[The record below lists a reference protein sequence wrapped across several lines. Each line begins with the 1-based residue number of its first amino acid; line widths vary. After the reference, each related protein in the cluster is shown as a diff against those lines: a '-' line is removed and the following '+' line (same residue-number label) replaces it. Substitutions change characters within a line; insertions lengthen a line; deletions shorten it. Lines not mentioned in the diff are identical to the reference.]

1 MKLSCVEIEKLLEK
15 TPEEKWN
22 FVCGRIKDDGKSA
35 DIAILLGGRPVRAIE
50 RANAAAD
57 LYLAGRVKYIIPS
70 GGVKWEYE
78 DEELSEAEL
87 MKRVLVERGVPEEA
101 IFLDNEARTTVENM
115 ICATLVINRT
125 VKISKNDSVI
135 IVTSESHMQRSLLL
149 ARALLPRKFEI
160 SGYPSYPEVSREEW
174 LADEANVRIL
184 DSCITLTKILVDSRF
199 VEDIDINL

>member
-1 MKLSCVEIEKLLEK
+1 MKLSSIELNKLLDMS
-15 TPEEKWN
+15 PEEKWEI
-22 FVCGRIKDDGKSA
+22 VCGKVKDDGRSA
-35 DIAILLGGRPVRAIE
+35 DIAILLGSRPARAIE

-57 LYLAGRVKYIIPS
+57 LYLAGRVKYIVPS

-78 DEELSEAEL
+78 GEELSEAEL
-87 MKRVLVERGVPEEA
+87 MQRVLVGRGVPEDA

-135 IVTSESHMQRSLLL
+135 IVTSQSHMQRSLML

-160 SGYPSYPEVSREEW
+160 SGYPSYPDAPKDEW
-174 LADEANVRIL
+174 LAKEENVKLL
-184 DSCITLTKILVDSRF
+184 DGCITLIKRLVDSRF
-199 VEDIDINL
+199 VEDMDIDA